1 MPAEVAVQPSEGFD
15 PSSFDA
21 VKWELREHTAYITMS
36 RPEARNALNIAMRN
50 ELMACFNEVQNN
62 DQIWLAVL
70 CGEDPIF
77 CAGAD
82 LKEKLNLARSDGDKE
97 RSRLSN
103 ELYLTMRR
111 CYKPIIAAINGGC
124 IAQGAGL
131 ALLSDIRLISEKGF
145 FWWPQV
151 MRGISSMSGPLL
163 LTEATPPGFALRYL
177 LTADKITPEEAL
189 RVDLCTEI
197 CAHDKLME
205 TVDKWAE
212 KMLKNAPLSLQAIK
226 EVSVRRRGMSID
238 EAFPIGREI
247 SERTMDSE
255 DSIEGLKAFKEKR
268 PPEWQGR

>member
-1 MPAEVAVQPSEGFD
+1 MSSLAINS
-15 PSSFDA
+15 SSFNPEKFEA
-21 VKWELREHTAYITMS
+21 VKWELNDNTAYITMS
-36 RPEARNALNIAMRN
+36 RPEVRNALNIAMRN
-50 ELMACFNEVQNN
+50 ELMACFNEVQENKK
-62 DQIWLAVL
+62 IWLAIL

-103 ELYLTMRR
+103 ELYFTMRR

-131 ALLSDIRLISEKGF
+131 ALLSDIRIMSNKSF

-163 LTEATPPGFALRYL
+163 LTEAVPPGFALKYL
-177 LTADKITPEEAL
+177 LTAEKILPHDAL
-189 RVDLCTEI
+189 RVDLCAEVVE
-197 CAHDKLME
+197 HKFLMS
-205 TVDKWAE
+205 TVSQWA
-212 KMLKNAPLSLQAIK
+212 KKILRNAPLSLQAIK
-226 EVSVRRRGMSID
+226 EVSVRRRGMSIN
-238 EAFPIGREI
+238 EAFPIGRKI

-255 DSIEGLKAFKEKR
+255 DSLEGLRSFKEKR
-268 PPEWQGR
+268 RPIWSGE